1 MDVDKLKSIPDDF
14 KKFDNV
20 VDIDVAKKVLHNK
33 FVSKIAGLK
42 ARVPSACKFIYKL
55 QYNVD
60 K

>member
-20 VDIDVAKKVLHNK
+20 VDIDVVKKVLHNK

-42 ARVPSACKFIYKL
+42 ARVPSACKFI
-55 QYNVD
+55 
-60 K
+60 